1 MATLLVA
8 HGTRDPHG
16 VKMIND
22 LAAAMTR
29 SLDETVLVSFV
40 DVLGPAPD
48 EVLQTLH
55 RDPTVVVPALL
66 SSGQHVRSDVPRFV
80 AASGHPAVRVTRPLG
95 PSWHLTHVMLDR
107 LVEAGWRADDDVILA
122 AAGSRD
128 PQAQKEIAFAATMLS
143 VLIGSQVSVAFAASC
158 RGGSGFPS
166 VPDAVARARH
176 AGARRVAV
184 ASYLLADG
192 LFQGRLRKSGADTVG
207 DPLGLHSA
215 VVQTACRR
223 RRAAEV
229 AFRMDAA

>member
-8 HGTRDPHG
+8 HGTRNPHG
-16 VKMIND
+16 VKIIED
-22 LAAAMTR
+22 LAMAMAR

-55 RDPTVVVPALL
+55 DDPTVLVPALL

-95 PSWHLTHVMLDR
+95 PSWHLTHAMLDR
-107 LVEAGWRADDDVILA
+107 LVEAGWRAGDDVVLA

-128 PQAQKEIAFAATMLS
+128 PLAQKEIAFAATMLS
-143 VLIGSQVSVAFAASC
+143 VLVGSQVSVAFAAPC
-158 RGGSGFPS
+158 RDGSGFPS
-166 VPDAVARARH
+166 VPDAVARARQ

-207 DPLGLHSA
+207 EPLGLHPA
-215 VVQTACRR
+215 VVRLACRR